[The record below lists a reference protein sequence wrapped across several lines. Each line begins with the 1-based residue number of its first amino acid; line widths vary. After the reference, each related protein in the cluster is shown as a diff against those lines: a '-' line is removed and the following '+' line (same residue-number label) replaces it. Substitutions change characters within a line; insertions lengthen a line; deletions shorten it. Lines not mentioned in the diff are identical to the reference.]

1 LRVLHVI
8 DSLIQAGAEALVK
21 DMVPRMR
28 SAGVDVSVAVLK
40 ELNSPFERD
49 LREGNI
55 PFLPTAG
62 GGIYSP
68 AHVLSLKRH
77 IAKFDVIQTYLFP
90 AQLFAPLAVML
101 AGSKVPLVL
110 SEQTTHHRRKKMW
123 LHPLERWMYGRYAA
137 VACASEAIAA
147 SLTAW
152 IPGIDSKI
160 SVIDNGIDVQKFEQ
174 AIPASR
180 TSAGV
185 NNGNCVLLYVASLQ
199 PRKDHINLLRAMAQV
214 SDADLLLVGDGDLR
228 PQLERLADSLGIA
241 DRVHFLGRRKD
252 VAELLKMA
260 DIYVHPPAVEG
271 FGIAAVE
278 AMAAARPIL
287 ATNVPGLAQVVGDAG
302 ILVPPGDPITLA
314 TELRNLINSPE
325 RRQQLSQSAVLRGR
339 QFSIENTVGAYL
351 DLYRS
356 VLSR

>member
-214 SDADLLLVGDGDLR
+214 SNADLLLVGDGDLR
-228 PQLERLADSLGIA
+228 PQLERLAESLGIA
-241 DRVHFLGRRKD
+241 QRVHFLGRRND

-260 DIYVHPPAVEG
+260 DIYVHPPAFEG
-271 FGIAAVE
+271 FGIAAAE
-278 AMAAARPIL
+278 AMAAGKPIV
-287 ATNVPGLAQVVGDAG
+287 ATNVPGLAQVVGDAAV
-302 ILVPPGDPITLA
+302 LVPPSEPAALA
-314 TELRNLINSPE
+314 AQISKLVKSPE
-325 RRQQLSQSAVLRGR
+325 QRERLADLAARRAQI
-339 QFSIENTVGAYL
+339 FSIERTVSAYM

-356 VLSR
+356 LLN